1 MKYFMLRIGTFFFK
15 YRNQAF
21 PLIILALF
29 AAVPP
34 STAPWGNPAL
44 ELPKEMVALLIV
56 LSGLTLRASV
66 IGYAYIRRGGLN
78 KRVYADDLVTEG
90 MFGVCRNPLY
100 VGNMLIYVGLFVFHG
115 NPFVIA
121 VGCTLFAF
129 IYQCIVYAEEAF
141 LHDKFGAAY
150 KAYCR
155 DVPRWGLKL
164 GAFGESTRGM
174 AFNLKRVVAKDYS
187 TMSSTFIAL
196 LATEFYRVAVGSIT
210 EQERAFAIV
219 LGLLFGAVLA
229 LTGLVS
235 GFKKRGVFEE
245 IKTEGIQ

>member
-1 MKYFMLRIGTFFFK
+1 MKVIMLRIGTFLFK

-21 PLIILALF
+21 PLIIIALF
-29 AAVPP
+29 VAAPP

-44 ELPKEMVALLIV
+44 ERPKDIAALLMV
-56 LSGLTLRASV
+56 LSGLILRTTV

-115 NPFVIA
+115 NPFVVSA
-121 VGCTLFAF
+121 GSALFAF
-129 IYQCIVYAEEAF
+129 FYQCIVYAEEAF
-141 LHDKFGAAY
+141 LRDKFGAAY
-150 KAYCR
+150 LDYCK

-164 GAFGESTRGM
+164 SAFAESTKGM
-174 AFNLKRVVAKDYS
+174 SFNLKRVVAKDYS
-187 TMSSTFIAL
+187 TASSTLIAL

-210 EQERAFAIV
+210 EQERAYAIM
-219 LGLLFGAVLA
+219 LALLLGAVLA

-235 GFKKRGVFEE
+235 SLKKRGVFDELR
-245 IKTEGIQ
+245 TESI

>member
-1 MKYFMLRIGTFFFK
+1 MKDIMLRIGTFLFK

-21 PLIILALF
+21 PLIIIALF
-29 AAVPP
+29 VAAPP

-44 ELPKEMVALLIV
+44 EQAKDMLALLIV
-56 LSGLTLRASV
+56 ASGLILRASV

-78 KRVYADDLVTEG
+78 KRVYADELVTEG

-115 NPFVIA
+115 NPVVIA

-129 IYQCIVYAEEAF
+129 FYQCIVSAEEAF

-155 DVPRWGLKL
+155 DVPRWGLKR
-164 GAFGESTRGM
+164 GAFDESTRGM

-187 TMSSTFIAL
+187 TVSSTFIAL
-196 LATEFYRVAVGSIT
+196 LATEFYRVSVGSIT
-210 EQERAFAIV
+210 EQEQARAIV
-219 LGLLFGAVLA
+219 LVLLLAGVLV
-229 LTGLVS
+229 LTGLLS
-235 GFKKRGVFEE
+235 AFKKRGVFKE
-245 IKTEGIQ
+245 I